1 MKIRTILAA
10 FAMAAFIFSCG
21 GNENKADGHDDHG
34 TEMAAALDVEVDNK
48 IDPICNMEMKEGMV
62 RDTIHHNDKLYGFCS
77 KSCKE
82 TFEKT
87 PEDYLDKM
95 GN

>member
-21 GNENKADGHDDHG
+21 GNGNKAEEHEDHG
-34 TEMAAALDVEVDNK
+34 MEMAEALDVEVDNK

-62 RDTIHHNDKLYGFCS
+62 RDTIHYNGNLYGFCS

-82 TFEKT
+82 TFAKT